1 MNKAALEGQG
11 LNPIFLVKQAIAQLG
26 ENIRVRR
33 FTRHVLGEGIDKQGE
48 NSDEE
53 PPTGQ

>member
-1 MNKAALEGQG
+1 MNKAALLGQG

-33 FTRHVLGEGIDKQGE
+33 FTRYVLGEGIDKQGE